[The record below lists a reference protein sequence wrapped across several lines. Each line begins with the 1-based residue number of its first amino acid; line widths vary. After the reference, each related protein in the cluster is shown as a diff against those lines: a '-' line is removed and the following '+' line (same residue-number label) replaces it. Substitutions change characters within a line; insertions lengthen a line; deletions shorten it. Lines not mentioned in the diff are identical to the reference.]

1 MTVAG
6 QPVADGLYD
15 IVDGEVRLIAGRP
28 QDGGPLA
35 FPFPQGSEAARYE
48 PVLLPA
54 TGTLWSWTVQRFAP
68 KAPYDGPSEADF
80 TPYGVAYVQ
89 LGDMLIVEGR
99 MIDADLGTLRIGQP
113 MRVVTEAYASDAGGA
128 PIETYAFA
136 PIGAQS

>member
-1 MTVAG
+1 MTMLG
-6 QPVADGLYD
+6 QPVADDLYRL
-15 IVDGEVRLIAGRP
+15 VDGAVRLIAARP

-35 FPFPQGSEAARYE
+35 FPFPQGSEADRYE
-48 PVLLPA
+48 RILLPA

-68 KAPYDGPSEADF
+68 KAPYDGPADADF

-99 MIDADLGTLRIGQP
+99 VTGADLGALRIGQP
-113 MRVVTEAYASDAGGA
+113 MRVVTEAYARGAAGS

-136 PIGAQS
+136 PIEEQP